1 MVIFHSYMLLVYQ
14 RVNGHVGLNMFHSPT
29 GWPALTSFNCL
40 TWHNLGQ
47 VHGTCKQRGQIFA
60 VFDAVKSQFLGLRFH
75 IDFTIVIWDFN
86 GFHISQVIEV
96 DPNCTKQFLEGF
108 PWESAWEIEPQSWM
122 VHWFMLLCRTSFRTQ
137 NKLIFFE
144 IPGCVAFGR
153 GDS

>member
-1 MVIFHSYMLLVYQ
+1 MTFHSYMLVYH

-40 TWHNLGQ
+40 TWHDLGQ
-47 VHGTCKQRGQIFA
+47 VHGACQQRGQIFA
-60 VFDAVKSQFLGLRFH
+60 VFAAVKSQFLGLRFH
-75 IDFTIVIWDFN
+75 IDFNKVIWDF
-86 GFHISQVIEV
+86 IYPRLSRLT
-96 DPNCTKQFLEGF
+96 PTAPSKMEGF

-122 VHWFMLLCRTSFRTQ
+122 VHWFMLLQCRRSFRTQ